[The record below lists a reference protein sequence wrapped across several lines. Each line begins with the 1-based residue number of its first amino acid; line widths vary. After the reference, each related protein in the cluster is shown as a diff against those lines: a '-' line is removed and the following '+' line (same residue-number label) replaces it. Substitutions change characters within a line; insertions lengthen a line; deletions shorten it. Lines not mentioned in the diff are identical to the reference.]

1 MTEPIIK
8 TEPIIRVEG
17 LVKDFGS
24 VRAVDGASFS
34 IMPGE
39 TFGLVGESG
48 SGKSTIAA
56 MLLCL
61 ERPTAG
67 EIHFR
72 GTRID
77 NLPARRLLPIRRD
90 MQLVMQDPV
99 SSLNRRKTVRQI
111 IGLPLTLH
119 ERLSGAAREARIV
132 ELLDLVGLPSSFVE
146 RYPHELSGGQCQ
158 RVSIARSLAISPE
171 FLVLD
176 ESVSAV
182 DVLMQAQ
189 ILNLLNALQKELGL
203 TYLFVSHDLAVVRY
217 MCARIAVMQGGKI
230 LEVSDRDQIFS
241 DRAHPYTRALI
252 AASPA
257 SLAARAAAQ
266 SAHDLSPTG
275 GNDAS

>member
-1 MTEPIIK
+1 M
-8 TEPIIRVEG
+8 
-17 LVKDFGS
+17 
-24 VRAVDGASFS
+24 RAFRSCRG
-34 IMPGE
+34 G
-39 TFGLVGESG
+39 
-48 SGKSTIAA
+48 TIS
-56 MLLCL
+56 
-61 ERPTAG
+61 
-67 EIHFR
+67 FR

-77 NLPARRLLPIRRD
+77 NLPARKLLPFRRN

-111 IGLPLTLH
+111 IGAPLSLH
-119 ERLSGAAREARIV
+119 LGLNGKAREDRII
-132 ELLDLVGLPSSFVE
+132 ELLDLVGLPAAFVE

-189 ILNLLNALQKELGL
+189 ILNLLNSLQKELGL

-217 MCARIAVMQGGKI
+217 MCTRIAVMQGGKI

-241 DRAHPYTRALI
+241 ERAHPYTRSLI

-257 SLAARAAAQ
+257 SLAARAAAEQ
-266 SAHDLSPTG
+266 ADRETTTTG
-275 GNDAS
+275 GNRAL

>member
-1 MTEPIIK
+1 MTGPIVQ
-8 TEPIIRVEG
+8 VER

-48 SGKSTIAA
+48 SGKSTIAS

-61 ERPTAG
+61 ERPSAG
-67 EIHFR
+67 TITFR

-77 NLPARRLLPIRRD
+77 NLPARKLLPFRRN
-90 MQLVMQDPV
+90 MQLVMQDPI

-111 IGLPLTLH
+111 IGLPLSLH
-119 ERLSGAAREARIV
+119 QGLSGQARQKRVV
-132 ELLDLVGLPSSFVE
+132 ELLDLVALPATFLE

-158 RVSIARSLAISPE
+158 RVSIARSLAVSPE

-182 DVLMQAQ
+182 DVLVQAQ
-189 ILNLLNALQKELGL
+189 ILNLLNQLQKDLGL

-217 MCARIAVMQGGKI
+217 MCTRIAVMQGGRI
-230 LEVSDRDQIFS
+230 LEVSDREQIFS
-241 DRAHPYTRALI
+241 DRADLYTQALV

-257 SLAARAAAQ
+257 SLAARATAEQ
-266 SAHDLSPTG
+266 SVHDPSNIG
-275 GNDAS
+275 GDHAS

>member
-217 MCARIAVMQGGKI
+217 MCSRIAVMQGGKI